1 MAPIETSWHST
12 SYVVANI
19 YQLFQA
25 IARTQWAFVA
35 PYGAHE
41 DLFLN

>member
-1 MAPIETSWHST
+1 MAPVETSWYSA

-25 IARTQWAFVA
+25 IARTQWDFVA
-35 PYGAHE
+35 LCGTHE
-41 DLFLN
+41 ELFSN